1 MARDQSQRKSSLSGS
16 SEDRYGPPQVWGSED
31 HEHGSRRRLLHAAAY
46 AAVLPALSRFV
57 FAQTYPSRPVTFVVP
72 FAPGGPTDTIA
83 RIVAEGMRPSLGQPS
98 VIENVTG
105 AGGSV
110 GTAKVARAAP
120 DGYTVAIGNWGTHV
134 ANCAIYSL
142 PYDLLV
148 DFTPVSLLPAEPL
161 GIVAK
166 KAVPVDNLKDF
177 IAWLKANPNK
187 ALCANSCV
195 GGPSH
200 VGSLL
205 FAKLTGTQFQPVPYR
220 GAAPAFQDVLAGR
233 VDMMITGPSVA
244 LAHARA
250 GNVKMFAVAAASR
263 LVAAPE
269 IPSTDEAGLPGFY
282 ARVWHGVWV
291 PGSTPTVIVNRLN
304 ASVREAL
311 AQPQIRTR
319 FTEFFLEVPPVEQQT
334 PEVLSAFQK
343 AEIDK
348 WWPIIKEANVKPE

>member
-1 MARDQSQRKSSLSGS
+1 VNRPPSPLTMLLS
-16 SEDRYGPPQVWGSED
+16 R
-31 HEHGSRRRLLHAAAY
+31 HTRRREFITLISG
-46 AAVLPALSRFV
+46 AVAFPLDKAR
-57 FAQTYPSRPVTFVVP
+57 AQAYPSRAVTFVVP

-83 RIVAEGMRPSLGQPS
+83 RIVAEGMRPSLGQPT
-98 VIENVTG
+98 VVENVTG

-110 GTAKVARAAP
+110 GTARVARAEP
-120 DGYTVAIGNWGTHV
+120 DGYTVAIGNWGSHV
-134 ANCAIYSL
+134 ANGAIYSL
-142 PYDLLV
+142 SYDLLA

-166 KAVPVDNLKDF
+166 KAVPADNLKDF

-187 ALCANSCV
+187 ALCANSGV

-200 VGSLL
+200 VGGLL
-205 FAKLTGTQFQPVPYR
+205 FAKLSGTQFQPVPYR

-269 IPSTDEAGLPGFY
+269 VPSADEAGLPGFY
-282 ARVWHGVWV
+282 ARVWHGMWV
-291 PGSTPTVIVNRLN
+291 PRSTPMAVVNRLN
-304 ASVREAL
+304 ASVRETL
-311 AQPQIRTR
+311 AQPEIRKR
-319 FTEFFLEVPPVEQQT
+319 FTEFFLEVPPAEQQT
-334 PEVLSAFQK
+334 PEALGAFQK